1 MVILKTK
8 IKERT
13 YKGKKKKRETGDIDT
28 TKNKKTKGKKIQKY
42 CCKNCRRSI
51 SWAKKK
57 IIRKI
62 GFKILKKPRKTKSY
76 ST

>member
-28 TKNKKTKGKKIQKY
+28 TKNKKTKGKKIQK
-42 CCKNCRRSI
+42 
-51 SWAKKK
+51 
-57 IIRKI
+57 
-62 GFKILKKPRKTKSY
+62 
-76 ST
+76 